1 MAQCWGN
8 TCGKLIFTDRQRH
21 KNRHL
26 STGVFPAFVPC
37 KLLIWFLYNGSIG
50 LYKVNML
57 VSYISDVDIPLCNLC
72 VHFVSWSFDMCEC
85 VMFEGSSKP
94 SLLFVPSG

>member
-1 MAQCWGN
+1 
-8 TCGKLIFTDRQRH
+8 
-21 KNRHL
+21 
-26 STGVFPAFVPC
+26 
-37 KLLIWFLYNGSIG
+37 
-50 LYKVNML
+50 ML
-57 VSYISDVDIPLCNLC
+57 VSYISDVDTPLCNLC